1 MDLSKYQ
8 PNFESGEL
16 DEKVV
21 CSILEITTQHGAIAD
36 KTQNKP
42 TKFFNFDK
50 EVKKLLKGK

>member
-21 CSILEITTQHGAIAD
+21 CSILEIITQKGAIAD
-36 KTQNKP
+36 KTQCKP
-42 TKFFNFDK
+42 TKFLNF
-50 EVKKLLKGK
+50 ERT